1 MASIRAEEVSVTYR
15 ILSVADYNL
24 KRRFVG
30 AVRRRRDVQVLI
42 EALHEVSVSIEG
54 GTRIGLVGPNGA
66 GKSTLLSVLAGV
78 LPPGSGRVEVEG
90 RVLALLGGPGLGLD
104 FEASGADNVIRLGVQ
119 LGESPSAM
127 RQRYDDIVEFSG
139 LGSRITHPV
148 YTYSSGMQAR
158 LRFAAVTALEPDIL
172 LMDEGIGMADAEFT
186 ERANTRLAEF
196 AARAGILVL
205 ATHSPELMTR
215 LCTEAVLL
223 ADGEIAMRSG
233 VTEVLTAYDQQ
244 VGRMLGRS
252 DDTVEG

>member
-1 MASIRAEEVSVTYR
+1 
-15 ILSVADYNL
+15 
-24 KRRFVG
+24 
-30 AVRRRRDVQVLI
+30 
-42 EALHEVSVSIEG
+42 
-54 GTRIGLVGPNGA
+54 
-66 GKSTLLSVLAGV
+66 
-78 LPPGSGRVEVEG
+78 
-90 RVLALLGGPGLGLD
+90 LGLD

-127 RQRYDDIVEFSG
+127 RRRYDDIVDFSG
-139 LGSRITHPV
+139 LGSRIVHPV

-215 LCTEAVLL
+215 LCTEAVLMD
-223 ADGEIAMRSG
+223 DGKVAMRSG
-233 VTEVLTAYDQQ
+233 VTEVLAAYDRQ
-244 VGRMLGRS
+244 VGRMLGRPE
-252 DDTVEG
+252 DPPTGAQ